1 MPRLPS
7 TENIEGTPDMTMNT
21 EISPAAASRQEAP
34 SRVSVRGLRKT
45 YGRGSTAK
53 PVIADLS
60 FEVADGEFLCIVGPS
75 GVGKTTMLKCLSG
88 LIPPSEGEVR
98 IDGRLI
104 DGPPREMALV
114 FQDYTRSLMPW
125 LTVERNVML
134 PLKDSRVPRAERHA
148 RVKRA
153 LAEVGLSAA
162 VKKYPWQLSGG
173 MQQRVAIA
181 RALAYQPEVLLMD
194 EPFASLDAQTRF
206 DLEDLLL
213 ALRAELG
220 ITILFVTHD
229 IDEAVYLSDRVVVLN
244 GAPCSVAEI
253 VDVGLGRERNQIT
266 TRGGKQF
273 AELRTHLLT
282 AVRH

>member
-1 MPRLPS
+1 
-7 TENIEGTPDMTMNT
+7 MNT
-21 EISPAAASRQEAP
+21 EVSPASASCQETP

-45 YGRGSTAK
+45 YGRGPTAK
-53 PVIADLS
+53 PVIEDLS

-88 LIPPSEGEVR
+88 LIPASEGEVR

-148 RVKRA
+148 RVRRA
-153 LAEVGLSAA
+153 LAEVGLSSAA
-162 VKKYPWQLSGG
+162 KKYPWELSGG

-253 VDVGLGRERNQIT
+253 VDVRLGRQRNQIT